1 MIDLH
6 LHTTASDG
14 LLAPS
19 TLIDRAVVAG
29 LTVIGITDH
38 DTTAGLDAAG
48 TAARAAGITLV
59 NGIEITAVEGGQ
71 DVHVLG
77 YFFDPADPHL
87 SDFLR
92 AQRADRVRR
101 VHEMAERL
109 RAVGCAIDTRALI
122 AQGAGGGASVGRPHV
137 ADALVA
143 AGHAVDRADAFDRLI
158 GRGRP
163 AFVPRQGASTV
174 EVISVI
180 RAAGGIASL
189 AHPGLTQRDDLL
201 SSLAASGLAA
211 VEARHSDHDAVT
223 EAHYRRLAAKH
234 GLAVSGGSDFHGDHG
249 HHTPRLGIVTLSAE
263 DFAALQERV
272 A

>member
-19 TLIDRAVVAG
+19 ALIARAAAAG
-29 LTVIGITDH
+29 LTVLSITDH
-38 DTTAGLDAAG
+38 DTTAGLEEAG
-48 TAARAAGITLV
+48 AAARASGMTLV
-59 NGIEITAVEGGQ
+59 AGIEITAVEGGQ

-77 YFFDPADPHL
+77 YFFDPADRGL

-101 VHEMAERL
+101 VHEIAERL
-109 RAVGCAIDTRALI
+109 RALGCAIDTRPLI
-122 AQGAGGGASVGRPHV
+122 AQNAGTGASVGRPHV

-143 AGHAVDRADAFDRLI
+143 AGHAVHRADAFDRLI
-158 GRGRP
+158 GLGRP
-163 AFVPRQGASTV
+163 AFVPRTGASAA
-174 EVISVI
+174 EVVSVI
-180 RAAGGIASL
+180 RVAGGIASL

-201 SSLAASGLAA
+201 RSLAASGLAA
-211 VEARHSDHDAVT
+211 VEARHSDHDAAT
-223 EAHYRRLAAKH
+223 EAHYRHLATQH
-234 GLAVSGGSDFHGDHG
+234 GLAVSGGSDFHGDSG
-249 HHTPRLGIVTLSAE
+249 HHAPGLGIVTLPAE